1 MTAPRV
7 SAERRVAVLG
17 EIGTLLGSA
26 LDHER
31 ALSRLVRLAV
41 PVLGD
46 LCAIDL
52 VQNDDELHRAACAH
66 VDTTKDA
73 LVYESRARH
82 GFNPTA
88 AQGVPAVIRTR
99 RPVLV
104 ARATEADL
112 EAVSRNAEQLALF
125 RQLGQKSWIIVPLV
139 ARERILGAM
148 TLAITESSRRYG
160 RADLSL
166 ATAVASQAAAVI
178 ESARLAR
185 EADEARAA
193 AEAAIRAKDEFLS
206 TLSHELRNPLNAVHG
221 WATLIERGQLG
232 EAQTRRAMQIIVRNV
247 NAQIRLVDDLL
258 DMSKVVS
265 GRMRL
270 AVQPVDLGELIE
282 HGLESVRHAAEAKR
296 IRLQSVLEAPGLLVS
311 GDPGRLQQVV
321 WNLLENAVKF
331 TPKDGRV
338 QIQLQRVRSHVEIV
352 VSDTGQGIGSD
363 VLPFVFDRL
372 RQGDSGSARGQG
384 GLGIGL
390 ALVRHFVELHGG
402 SVYAESP
409 GEGQGAT
416 FVVKLPL
423 MVAEMREQPIVHHD
437 SPRLDSALLA
447 GARIIVVDDDP
458 TAVELITEVLVRAGG
473 EVIACVTADD
483 ALQAFARSR
492 PDVILSDI
500 EMPGQDGYSLIRK
513 LRALGPEQGG
523 KTPAVALTAFGRPE
537 DRIRSLRAGFNIHV
551 SKPVDPAELVAIV
564 ASMLGRAG

>member
-7 SAERRVAVLG
+7 PAEGRAAVLA
-17 EIGTLLGSA
+17 EIGALLGSA

-52 VQNDDELHRAACAH
+52 VQNKDELHRAACAH
-66 VDTTKDA
+66 VDTTKEA
-73 LVYESRARH
+73 LVYAIRARP

-178 ESARLAR
+178 ESARLTR

-221 WATLIERGQLG
+221 WATLIARGQLG

-258 DMSKVVS
+258 DMSKVVT

-270 AVQPVDLGELIE
+270 TVQPVDLGELIE
-282 HGLESVRHAAEAKR
+282 DGLESVRHAAEAKR

-338 QIQLQRVRSHVEIV
+338 QIQLQRVRSHVEVV
-352 VSDTGQGIGSD
+352 VSDTGQGIGPD

-390 ALVRHFVELHGG
+390 ALVRHVVELHGG

-423 MVAEMREQPIVHHD
+423 MVAEMREQPIAHHD
-437 SPRLDSALLA
+437 SPRLDSAALA

-458 TAVELITEVLVRAGG
+458 TAVELITEVLVQAGG
-473 EVIACVTADD
+473 EVISCGTADD

>member
-7 SAERRVAVLG
+7 PAERRAAVLAEVG
-17 EIGTLLGSA
+17 ALLSSA

-52 VQNDDELHRAACAH
+52 VQNKDELHRAACAH
-66 VDTTKDA
+66 VDTTKEA
-73 LVYESRARH
+73 LVYAIRARH

-104 ARATEADL
+104 SRATEADL
-112 EAVSRNAEQLALF
+112 QAVSRNAEQLALF

-160 RADLSL
+160 LADLSL

-193 AEAAIRAKDEFLS
+193 AEAALRAKDEFLS
-206 TLSHELRNPLNAVHG
+206 TLSHELRNPLNAVYG
-221 WATLIERGQLG
+221 WATMIERGQLG

-258 DMSKVVS
+258 DMSKVAS

-282 HGLESVRHAAEAKR
+282 DGLESVRHAAEAKR

-311 GDPGRLQQVV
+311 GDPGRLQQVI

-352 VSDTGQGIGSD
+352 VSDTGQGIGPD

-390 ALVRHFVELHGG
+390 ALVRQLVELHGG

-423 MVAEMREQPIVHHD
+423 MVAEMREQPIAHHD
-437 SPRLDSALLA
+437 SPRLDSAVLA

-458 TAVELITEVLVRAGG
+458 TAVELITEVLVQAGG
-473 EVIACVTADD
+473 AVISCRTVDD

>member
-1 MTAPRV
+1 
-7 SAERRVAVLG
+7 
-17 EIGTLLGSA
+17 
-26 LDHER
+26 
-31 ALSRLVRLAV
+31 
-41 PVLGD
+41 
-46 LCAIDL
+46 
-52 VQNDDELHRAACAH
+52 
-66 VDTTKDA
+66 
-73 LVYESRARH
+73 
-82 GFNPTA
+82 
-88 AQGVPAVIRTR
+88 
-99 RPVLV
+99 
-104 ARATEADL
+104 
-112 EAVSRNAEQLALF
+112 
-125 RQLGQKSWIIVPLV
+125 
-139 ARERILGAM
+139 
-148 TLAITESSRRYG
+148 
-160 RADLSL
+160 
-166 ATAVASQAAAVI
+166 
-178 ESARLAR
+178 
-185 EADEARAA
+185 
-193 AEAAIRAKDEFLS
+193 
-206 TLSHELRNPLNAVHG
+206 
-221 WATLIERGQLG
+221 
-232 EAQTRRAMQIIVRNV
+232 
-247 NAQIRLVDDLL
+247 
-258 DMSKVVS
+258 
-265 GRMRL
+265 MRF

-282 HGLESVRHAAEAKR
+282 DSLESVRHAAEAKR

-311 GDPGRLQQVV
+311 GDPGRLQQVI

-423 MVAEMREQPIVHHD
+423 MVAEMRDQTIAHHD
-437 SPRLDSALLA
+437 SPRLDSAVLA

-458 TAVELITEVLVRAGG
+458 TAVELIAEVLVRAGG
-473 EVIACVTADD
+473 EAISCGTADE

>member
-7 SAERRVAVLG
+7 PAGGRAAVLA
-17 EIGTLLGSA
+17 EIGALLGSA

-52 VQNDDELHRAACAH
+52 VQNKDELHRAACAH
-66 VDTTKDA
+66 VDTTKEA
-73 LVYESRARH
+73 LVYEIRARH

-139 ARERILGAM
+139 ARERLLGAM

-160 RADLSL
+160 QADLSL

-178 ESARLAR
+178 ENARLAR

-221 WATLIERGQLG
+221 WATMIERGQLG

-270 AVQPVDLGELIE
+270 AIQPVDLGELIE
-282 HGLESVRHAAEAKR
+282 DGLESVRHAAEAKR

-423 MVAEMREQPIVHHD
+423 MVAEMREQTIAHHD
-437 SPRLDSALLA
+437 SPRLDSAVLA

-473 EVIACVTADD
+473 EVISCGTADE

-492 PDVILSDI
+492 PDVLLSDI

-523 KTPAVALTAFGRPE
+523 KTPAAALTAFGRPE